1 MSEVEQENLD
11 AAVQDDVSADSD
23 NNDTLNEE
31 TASDAKYESQKTR
44 AEKAEA
50 KVKELKDSI
59 KALDAKDEPSTDKK
73 EDEQPLQKGLSR
85 EEAILIARGLT
96 DKEVS
101 EAVYVSERENIT
113 LEEAVTHPR
122 YTAWKDSNDQKA
134 KSEKASLGTSKGSPQ
149 FKEKKDLDSTGLSRD
164 EHKAL
169 FDARNK

>member
-73 EDEQPLQKGLSR
+73 EDEKPLQTGLSR
-85 EEAILIARGLT
+85 DEAILFAKGLT
-96 DKEVS
+96 EEEVEKAS
-101 EAVYVSERENIT
+101 KIAQIEGMTLTEATQSDFF
-113 LEEAVTHPR
+113 
-122 YTAWKDSNDQKA
+122 TAWRDSNEKKV